1 MFALL
6 KIITSLITGLVKTQD
21 DNHEAFL
28 AESTDRYD
36 LERRMR
42 LLANDGLAGA
52 RHFGSWHLDAL
63 R

>member
-1 MFALL
+1 MFALIE
-6 KIITSLITGLVKTQD
+6 IIKSFFTGLIKTQQNSD
-21 DNHEAFL
+21 EEFL

-42 LLANDGLAGA
+42 LLANDGLADA
-52 RHFGSWHLDAL
+52 RHYGSWHLDAL

>member
-1 MFALL
+1 MFALIE
-6 KIITSLITGLVKTQD
+6 IIQSFLTGLIQTQHD
-21 DNHEAFL
+21 SDEAFL
-28 AESTDRYD
+28 AESTDRFD

-42 LLANDGLAGA
+42 AINNDGLSGS